1 MKIKDL
7 EVKIVR
13 EDIVR
18 VAAEAVVE
26 SVREGPLKRG
36 ETVAVKAQGVKG
48 RAVIR
53 AGTQGITL
61 PADETLLRQVTA
73 GILKCAD
80 ALEVISLAVP
90 ALAAGADD
98 SLIVGM
104 AKIMTQ
110 EVMKYARR
118 SNVRLREVI
127 FCLPDQKIF
136 EIFNREAGGYIRHF
150 QALAGATPYITVDI
164 IIECSAEILKRW
176 GGEFPE
182 PDEPK
187 PQGGIVLIER
197 SNPPYGWALPGGF
210 VDYGE
215 SLEEAAAREAR
226 EETNLEVVDLRQFH
240 TYSAPQRDPRFHTIS
255 TVFIGEGR
263 GEPKA
268 GDDAKHL
275 KIVRYEDL
283 PEVRYAFDHKEII
296 EEYLVEKD
304 FD

>member
-7 EVKIVR
+7 EVKIIQ
-13 EDIVR
+13 ED
-18 VAAEAVVE
+18 AARAQTEAVVE
-26 SVREGPLKRG
+26 SVWEGSLKRG
-36 ETVAVKAQGVKG
+36 EAVAVKAQGAKG
-48 RAVIR
+48 RSVIH
-53 AGTQGITL
+53 AGAQGIAL

-73 GILKCAD
+73 NILKCAD
-80 ALEVISLAVP
+80 ALEVSSLALP
-90 ALAAGADD
+90 ALSREGND
-98 SLIVGM
+98 SFIVGM

-127 FCLPDQKIF
+127 FCLPDQKTF
-136 EIFNREAGGYIRHF
+136 EIFDREAGSYIRHF
-150 QALAGATPYITVDI
+150 QALAGAAPYITVDI

-176 GGEFPE
+176 GGDLSES
-182 PDEPK
+182 DEPQ

-215 SLEEAAAREAR
+215 SLEQAAAREAR

-240 TYSAPQRDPRFHTIS
+240 TYSAPERDPRFHTIS

-268 GDDAKHL
+268 GDDAKRL

-283 PEVRYAFDHKEII
+283 PELNYAFDHKEII